1 VVNIPATPLH
11 YPLAYTLY
19 RLSSRR
25 LDLPALVVGAVT
37 PDLEIILFE
46 LAGRPSGVNRLVLHS
61 LFGALLICPI
71 LVVLLRWAIYAPLAR
86 SILQTEIG
94 HRETGLL
101 LISSAAG
108 ALSHVL
114 LDVPGHPYNPLL
126 WPLTA
131 ETVNL
136 FQSWTIINQAQAATH
151 AVMALATAALLV
163 TLARDAR
170 GLRNYLRRLF
180 CNQGTPP
187 EEAIPQG

>member
-19 RLSSRR
+19 RVSSRR
-25 LDLPALVVGAVT
+25 LDLPALVIGAMT

-46 LAGRPSGVNRLVLHS
+46 LAGRPGGVNRLVLHS
-61 LFGALLICPI
+61 LFGALLICPV

-86 SILQTEIG
+86 TILQTEIG
-94 HRETGLL
+94 HRGTGLL
-101 LISSAAG
+101 LLSGAVG

-131 ETVNL
+131 ESVNL
-136 FQSWTIINQAQAATH
+136 FQSWMIIDQAQAATH
-151 AVMALATAALLV
+151 AVMVLATAAILV
-163 TLARDAR
+163 TLAKGAHGWRD
-170 GLRNYLRRLF
+170 YLRRLF
-180 CNQGTPP
+180 CNQGTSP
-187 EEAIPQG
+187 EEAVSQG